1 MSVKNNLSG
10 DLYGGITAAAVALP
24 LALAFGV
31 ASGLGALAGLYGA
44 IILGF
49 FAALFGGTHVQISGP
64 TGPMTVVVAGIVA
77 QFGDSLA
84 LVFSIFMLAGLL
96 QIGFGLA
103 GFGRYIKLVPQ
114 TVVSG
119 FMTGI
124 GLIVIILQ
132 LAPLLGYESDPGDNL
147 AKLSVIPGMLLALN
161 WQALLLGGL
170 SFGIVSYSPKMIRR
184 YFPPTLIALFV
195 GTVLGLTLLPEA
207 PVIGE
212 IPRGLPS
219 LYWPQFELE
228 SLPGMLRF
236 ALVLAF
242 LGAIDSLLTS
252 LAADS
257 KTRTLHDS
265 NRELIGQGI
274 GNTLTGVFGAS
285 PGAGATMRTFVN
297 IQAGGKTR
305 LSGAVHAVVLLLL
318 TLAFS
323 VQASHIPL
331 AVLAGILLRVGIDII
346 DWRNMK
352 RMRHLPRPGVIV
364 MLTTLL
370 LTVFVDLI
378 TAVAVGFA
386 MTSVLFISK
395 TAKAQMASA
404 KFSSAADKEFNFT
417 PEEQALVDELAD
429 KVLIFQ
435 VEGPLSFATARDITR
450 MMQLSPQN
458 DVLVIDLSKVPF
470 IDSSAAATLEEATEN
485 LASNGDY
492 IVIFG
497 ARPDALQTLRK
508 NNVFSVI
515 GADNIL
521 PDRLQA
527 LHRARKLALGEQL
540 GEQQR
545 EEQLRTKFILTDV
558 DQSSGNLK

>member
-1 MSVKNNLSG
+1 MSVKSNLSG
-10 DLYGGITAAAVALP
+10 DLFGGISAAAVALP

-31 ASGLGALAGLYGA
+31 ASGLGPLAGLYGA

-64 TGPMTVVVAGIVA
+64 TGPMTVLVAGIVA
-77 QFGDSLA
+77 QFGDGLTM
-84 LVFSIFMLAGLL
+84 VFTIIMLSGLL

-132 LAPLLGYESDPGDNL
+132 LAPLLGYESAPGGNL
-147 AKLSVIPGMLLALN
+147 AKLAVIPGMLQTLN

-170 SFGIVSYSPKMIRR
+170 SFVLVSYTPKRFSR
-184 YFPPTLIALFV
+184 YLPPTLIALFT
-195 GTVLGLTLLPEA
+195 GSMLGLFLLPQA
-207 PVIGE
+207 PVIGD

-219 LYWPQFELE
+219 LHWPVLELE
-228 SLPGMLRF
+228 NLPAMMRF
-236 ALVLAF
+236 ALILAF
-242 LGAIDSLLTS
+242 LGSIDSLLTS

-265 NRELIGQGI
+265 NRELMGQGI
-274 GNTLTGVFGAS
+274 GNTLAGIFGAS

-297 IQAGGKTR
+297 IQAGGRTR
-305 LSGAVHAVVLLLL
+305 LSGVIHALVLLLI
-318 TLAFS
+318 TLAFAE
-323 VQASHIPL
+323 QASHIPL

-346 DWRNMK
+346 DWRTMK
-352 RMRHLPRPGVIV
+352 RLLKLPRPGVVV

-378 TAVAVGFA
+378 TAVAVGFL

-395 TAKAQMASA
+395 AARAQMASA
-404 KFSSAADKEFNFT
+404 KFSFAAGTEFNFT
-417 PEEQALVDELAD
+417 AQEQALVDELSD
-429 KVLIFQ
+429 KVLLFQ

-492 IVIFG
+492 IVVFG
-497 ARPDALQTLRK
+497 VRPQVLETLKK
-508 NNVFSVI
+508 NNVYSVI
-515 GADNIL
+515 GADKIL

-527 LHRARKLALGEQL
+527 LQRARELVYGGEQL
-540 GEQQR
+540 PH
-545 EEQLRTKFILTDV
+545 
-558 DQSSGNLK
+558 